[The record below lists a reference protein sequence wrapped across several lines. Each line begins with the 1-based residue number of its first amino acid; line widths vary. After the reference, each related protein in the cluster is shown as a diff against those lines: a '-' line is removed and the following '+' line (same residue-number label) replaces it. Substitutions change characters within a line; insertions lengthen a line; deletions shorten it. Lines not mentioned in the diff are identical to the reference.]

1 MCDDDLMTDDSL
13 AGLIGNSNLINLR
26 LRMTS
31 SEALLVWAGGS
42 SLSADSDF
50 LMLEVV
56 RGRVQV

>member
-1 MCDDDLMTDDSL
+1 M
-13 AGLIGNSNLINLR
+13 IGNSNLINLR

-42 SLSADSDF
+42 HLSEESDF

-56 RGRVQV
+56 RG